1 MNSELAMKKTEQKP
15 ANFRSWFMNKLLMD
29 MTWPDYIRSL
39 ITPFNIVAALILSVG
54 LPVLVLRFYHGLY
67 FATHASNEYPW
78 GLYLGWGLFGGV
90 PLSATGF
97 VMATAYYI
105 FGFRRYHP
113 ILRLGVLTGLLGYLF
128 AVIYLLVDLGRPWRI
143 YYPMTISFGTQ
154 SVLFLVA
161 WHVATYLTV
170 QLVEFS
176 PAILEW
182 LKSQRVRRWAV
193 MVTIGMTIAGIILST
208 LHQSALGAMYLL
220 APGKL
225 HPLWYSSYIPIFF
238 LSSSIYAALAMV
250 IFVST
255 LAARFLKNRCDAEF
269 LESLPKLT
277 LGLGQGAAV
286 GMYVYLVFKMI
297 GIAHDNNWHYLAT
310 PYGYW
315 FLVEILG
322 FVLAPALLFTFGVKT
337 MNVAA
342 VRIAAI
348 FAVVGI
354 LMNRLNTSIIALN
367 WNLPNHLHH
376 IIPPWTEAAVV
387 MAIATIHILI
397 FRWIL
402 NRMPVLHAHPD
413 YKETH

>member
-1 MNSELAMKKTEQKP
+1 MNTEISVKGTEAP
-15 ANFRSWFMNKLLMD
+15 AGDFRSWFLGKLLMG
-29 MTWPDYIRSL
+29 MTWPDYFRSL
-39 ITPFNIVAALILSVG
+39 ITPFNIVAAIILSVG
-54 LPVLVLRFYHGLY
+54 LPILALRFYYGLY
-67 FATHASNEYPW
+67 FATHASQQYPW

-105 FGFRRYHP
+105 FGFRRYHSL
-113 ILRLGVLTGLLGYLF
+113 LRLAVLTGFLGYLF
-128 AVIYLLVDLGRPWRI
+128 AVIYLLTDLGRPWRI
-143 YYPMTISFGTQ
+143 YYPMMIGFGTQ

-182 LKSQRVRRWAV
+182 LKSQRVRKWAV
-193 MVTIGMTIAGIILST
+193 MLTIGMTIAGIILST

-225 HPLWYSSYIPIFF
+225 HPLWYSSYLPVFF

-255 LAARFLKNRCDAEF
+255 LAARFLKNRCDSEF
-269 LESLPKLT
+269 LENLPKLT

-286 GMYVYLVFKMI
+286 GIYIYFVLKII
-297 GIAHDNNWHYLAT
+297 GIAHDNNWHYLST

-315 FLVEILG
+315 FLVELLG
-322 FVLAPALLFTFGVKT
+322 FVLAPALLFTYGVKKQ
-337 MNVAA
+337 NVGVVRFAA
-342 VRIAAI
+342 FYAVLGIVLNRIN
-348 FAVVGI
+348 V
-354 LMNRLNTSIIALN
+354 SIIALN
-367 WNLPNHLHH
+367 WTLPEHLHH
-376 IIPPWTEAAVV
+376 IIPPWKEAAVV
-387 MAIATIHILI
+387 MAIATIHVLI

>member
-1 MNSELAMKKTEQKP
+1 MNTDIAMKRPEAAP
-15 ANFRSWFMNKLLMD
+15 VDFRSWFMGKLLMG
-29 MTWPDYIRSL
+29 MTWPDYFRSL
-39 ITPFNIVAALILSVG
+39 LTPFNVVAAIILSVG
-54 LPVLVLRFYHGLY
+54 LPILALRFYYGLA

-97 VMATAYYI
+97 IMATAYYI
-105 FGFRRYHP
+105 FGFRKYHP
-113 ILRLGVLTGLLGYLF
+113 LLRLGVLTGFLGYLF
-128 AVIYLLVDLGRPWRI
+128 AVIYLLADLGRPWRI
-143 YYPMTISFGTQ
+143 YYPMMIGFGTQ

-220 APGKL
+220 VPGKL
-225 HPLWYSSYIPIFF
+225 HPLWWSSYLPVFF

-255 LAARFLKNRCDAEF
+255 LAARFLKKRCDSEF
-269 LESLPKLT
+269 LETLPKLT

-286 GMYVYLVFKMI
+286 GMYVYFVFKII
-297 GIAHDNNWHYLAT
+297 GIAHDDNWHYLNT

-315 FLVEILG
+315 FLVELLG
-322 FVLAPALLFTFGVKT
+322 FVLVPALVFTYGVKKQ
-337 MNVAA
+337 NVAA
-342 VRIAAI
+342 VR
-348 FAVVGI
+348 FAGFYAVFGI
-354 LMNRLNTSIIALN
+354 IVNRLNVSIIALN
-367 WNLPNHLHH
+367 WQLPEHLHH
-376 IIPPWTEAAVV
+376 IIPPWKEAAVV
-387 MAIATIHILI
+387 LAIATIHVLI

-413 YKETH
+413 YRETH

>member
-1 MNSELAMKKTEQKP
+1 MM
-15 ANFRSWFMNKLLMD
+15 
-29 MTWPDYIRSL
+29 I
-39 ITPFNIVAALILSVG
+39 G
-54 LPVLVLRFYHGLY
+54 
-67 FATHASNEYPW
+67 
-78 GLYLGWGLFGGV
+78 
-90 PLSATGF
+90 
-97 VMATAYYI
+97 
-105 FGFRRYHP
+105 
-113 ILRLGVLTGLLGYLF
+113 
-128 AVIYLLVDLGRPWRI
+128 
-143 YYPMTISFGTQ
+143 FGTQ

-220 APGKL
+220 VPGKL
-225 HPLWYSSYIPIFF
+225 HPLWWSSYLPVFF

-269 LESLPKLT
+269 LETLPKLT

-286 GMYVYLVFKMI
+286 GMYVYFVFKII
-297 GIAHDNNWHYLAT
+297 GIAHDDNWHYLNT

-315 FLVEILG
+315 FLVELLG
-322 FVLAPALLFTFGVKT
+322 FVLVPALVFTYGVKKQ
-337 MNVAA
+337 NVAA
-342 VRIAAI
+342 VR
-348 FAVVGI
+348 FAGFYAVFGI
-354 LMNRLNTSIIALN
+354 IVNRLNVSIIALN
-367 WNLPNHLHH
+367 WQLPEHLHH
-376 IIPPWTEAAVV
+376 IIPPWKEAAVV
-387 MAIATIHILI
+387 LAIATIHVLI

-413 YKETH
+413 YRETH